1 MLQCCSVVIYLS
13 KFSGHTED
21 TILHFEVAIIVL
33 LIVAVGNKNISRSNF
48 IDKLDKKQKISDFIN
63 TRCH

>member
-1 MLQCCSVVIYLS
+1 MVIYLS

-21 TILHFEVAIIVL
+21 TFLHFEVAIIVL
-33 LIVAVGNKNISRSNF
+33 LIVAVGSRSNF
-48 IDKLDKKQKISDFIN
+48 IDKLDKKQTISDSIN